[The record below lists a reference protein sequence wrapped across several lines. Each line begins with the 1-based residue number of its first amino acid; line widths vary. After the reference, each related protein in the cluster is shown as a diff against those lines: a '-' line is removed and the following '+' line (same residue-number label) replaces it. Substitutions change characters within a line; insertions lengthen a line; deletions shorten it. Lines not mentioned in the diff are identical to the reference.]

1 MILSELD
8 LFPWWA
14 IIITG
19 GSIFLA
25 LVSIYLYTDSRTRT
39 NRRSQGARKKVRLL
53 KSFVFVWV
61 LLGLLIFY
69 IISIRIG
76 SALVFAVG
84 NILVE
89 ILLIVYLLKNKTTS
103 SEQT

>member
-1 MILSELD
+1 MLSELD

-25 LVSIYLYTDSRTRT
+25 IVSIYLYAGS
-39 NRRSQGARKKVRLL
+39 RKKMEIGGRRVKKRVSLL

-61 LLGLLIFY
+61 LLGLLVFY

-76 SALVFAVG
+76 SAIVFAVG
-84 NILVE
+84 NIFVE
-89 ILLIVYLLKNKTTS
+89 ILLVVYLLKNKTRR
-103 SEQT
+103 SE